1 MHSLAKC
8 LKVWEKD
15 ERNENNNNNQNTAR
29 NLFRAY
35 FFSVVVAVVCLLI
48 FFVSYKMECKMQLI
62 PTKKR
67 EKNAVANCE
76 TNEQE
81 NEPQI
86 HQSKI
91 IVLLYLQQKT
101 FFHVGTHKTEAKM
114 MPANVSG
121 ERAHQNTPWNKWPCV
136 FVCCWLWPKHIT
148 RKECNFLCDYTVI

>member
-62 PTKKR
+62 PTKKKR
-67 EKNAVANCE
+67 KKRGGELW
-76 TNEQE
+76 NEWTGKWATDSPKQNYRVVIFTTKDIFPRWHAQNRSE
-81 NEPQI
+81 NDAGKCI
-86 HQSKI
+86 R
-91 IVLLYLQQKT
+91 
-101 FFHVGTHKTEAKM
+101 
-114 MPANVSG
+114 
-121 ERAHQNTPWNKWPCV
+121 RART
-136 FVCCWLWPKHIT
+136 PKHT
-148 RKECNFLCDYTVI
+148 MK